1 MQFMYNKTIKNGMAT
16 KSESPKIGK
25 GVQGGS
31 PEQHAEA
38 GKKGGTRSTGSKK
51 KADAD
56 DGRHEN
62 PGRPKG
68 SKASK

>member
-1 MQFMYNKTIKNGMAT
+1 MAT
-16 KSESPKIGK
+16 KSESPKSGK

-31 PEQHAEA
+31 PEQHTEA
-38 GKKGGTRSTGSKK
+38 GKKGGTNSTGSKK

-68 SKASK
+68 SKNSK

>member
-1 MQFMYNKTIKNGMAT
+1 MAT
-16 KSESPKIGK
+16 KEAAEKEGK

-31 PEQHAEA
+31 HEQHVEA
-38 GKKGGTRSTGSKK
+38 GKKGGSNSTGEKK

-56 DGRHEN
+56 DARHDN

-68 SKASK
+68 SKNKE

>member
-1 MQFMYNKTIKNGMAT
+1 MAT
-16 KSESPKIGK
+16 KAASPKNGK

-38 GKKGGTRSTGSKK
+38 GRKGGANSTGPKK

-56 DGRHEN
+56 DGRHDN

-68 SKASK
+68 SKNSK

>member
-1 MQFMYNKTIKNGMAT
+1 MIKQIRML
-16 KSESPKIGK
+16 SPSGAAGNGK

-31 PEQHAEA
+31 HEQHVAA
-38 GKKGGTRSTGSKK
+38 GKKGGSNSTGAKK

-56 DGRHEN
+56 DGRHDN

-68 SKASK
+68 SKNK

>member
-1 MQFMYNKTIKNGMAT
+1 MAT
-16 KSESPKIGK
+16 KTETTKGGK

-38 GKKGGTRSTGSKK
+38 GRKGGANSTGPKK

-56 DGRHEN
+56 DSRHDN

-68 SKASK
+68 SKNSK

>member
-1 MQFMYNKTIKNGMAT
+1 MAT
-16 KSESPKIGK
+16 KTGSTKSSK
-25 GVQGGS
+25 GTQGGS

-38 GKKGGTRSTGSKK
+38 GKKGGANSTGTKK

-56 DGRHEN
+56 DGRHDN

-68 SKASK
+68 SKNSK